1 MFAIKKQKKNKKKS
15 GIDIVAFRLSHQWF
29 FGSVLSL
36 SLFFAILLFG
46 ACVRTDMGTAVLVM
60 PDRKKI
66 LEKNIEKVVRGY
78 PIQVMAPYIAD
89 YDKVTAS
96 FLVGIS
102 KKESNWGKR
111 VPVDENGQDCFNYWG
126 YRGAGSRGIEMGHG
140 CFGSPEEAIGIVGG
154 RIDTFVHEYHFD
166 TPEELIVWKC
176 GFSCDG
182 HSSQSVK
189 KWISD
194 VSIYTKKIQ

>member
-1 MFAIKKQKKNKKKS
+1 MFSIKKQKKNKKKRGS
-15 GIDIVAFRLSHQWF
+15 VLDSFRLSHQWF
-29 FGSVLSL
+29 FGSVLSF
-36 SLFFAILLFG
+36 SIFFAVLLFG
-46 ACVRTDMGTAVLVM
+46 ACMRADMGTASIVM

-66 LEKNIEKVVRGY
+66 LEKNIEEVVRGY
-78 PIQVMAPYIAD
+78 PIQTMAPYIANH
-89 YDKVTAS
+89 DKVTAS
-96 FLVGIS
+96 FLVGIA

-111 VPVDENGQDCFNYWG
+111 VPVDTQGNDCFNYWG

-154 RIDTFVHEYHFD
+154 RIDTFVREYHFD

-176 GFSCDG
+176 GFSCEG

-194 VSIYTKKIQ
+194 VGIYARKVR